1 MKRSPIPLRFLL
13 VFSTFLL
20 TVLLYIDRACIS
32 AAKEEIST
40 DLNFDL
46 TQFGWVMAMFTLGYA
61 LFQTPSGIWADKRGP
76 RRVITVIVS
85 VWSVLTALTGA
96 AWNYA
101 SMLVIRFLFGAGES
115 GAYPTL
121 SKVVYNWFPVKER
134 GIVQGINFSGSRIGA
149 AFALPLVAIIINKVG
164 WRMTFVIFGCVGVL
178 FAILWSWLFRNKPE
192 ESGMI
197 SDTEKQY
204 ILETREKPSQKEK
217 SRLSFGQILSARTM
231 WLAMLQYMASNF
243 TFYFTLT
250 WMYPYLK
257 DRFALGGVEAGL
269 YSMIPLF
276 AGAMGN
282 WMSGLWVDRLYKRS
296 NLKISRRLPAITGFI
311 LAAFGM
317 LMMARIDTPQVT
329 IVFLSIAIFGADMT
343 LSPSWAFCID
353 IGKEH
358 AGAVS
363 GTMNMAGNLGAFVTI
378 IAFPYLYEWTG
389 SFQPFFYVCMGLS
402 AIAVVIWLTMNPE
415 KTIMDGNSTH

>member
-1 MKRSPIPLRFLL
+1 MKKSPIPLRFLL

-282 WMSGLWVDRLYKRS
+282 WMSGLWVDRLYRHR
-296 NLKISRRLPAITGFI
+296 NLKISRRLPAIAGFI

-317 LMMARIDTPQVT
+317 LMMAQIDTPQVA

-402 AIAVVIWLTMNPE
+402 AIAIVIWLTMNPE
-415 KTIMDGNSTH
+415 KTIMDGTSTH

>member
-115 GAYPTL
+115 GAFPTL

-149 AFALPLVAIIINKVG
+149 AFALPLVAIIINKAG

-178 FAILWSWLFRNKPE
+178 FALLWSWLFRNKPE
-192 ESGMI
+192 ETGMI

-257 DRFALGGVEAGL
+257 DRFALGGIEAGL

-282 WMSGLWVDRLYKRS
+282 WMSGLWVDRLYKRR
-296 NLKISRRLPAITGFI
+296 NLKISRRLPAIAGFI

-317 LMMARIDTPQVT
+317 LMMARIDTPQVA

-415 KTIMDGNSTH
+415 KTIMDGISSQ